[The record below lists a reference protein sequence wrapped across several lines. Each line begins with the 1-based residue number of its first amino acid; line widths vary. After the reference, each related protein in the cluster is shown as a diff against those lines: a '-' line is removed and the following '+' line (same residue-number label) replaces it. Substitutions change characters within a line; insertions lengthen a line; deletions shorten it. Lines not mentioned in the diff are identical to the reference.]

1 MGLCDNPPMHPLS
14 TAPDPAAPATAS
26 TWLHLHGAD
35 AVAFA
40 QAQFCSDVATVPPGA
55 WQFSAWLDAQ
65 GRVRAFF
72 HLLRTAPDA
81 LHLLLRGGD
90 ATALLEPLRRF
101 VFRSKLHITAAAPAP
116 ADLAAVAGVEGG
128 FVCSDDRLRLQQG
141 EVRLDVPLQGMARP
155 PPDVALAE
163 IRAGLPRLPAATLG
177 ELLPAWLDFE
187 RLGAI
192 SFRKGCYPGQ
202 EVAARMHFRGANS
215 RHLQRVQVRGAQ
227 QDPAGRVVRR
237 EDGAEAGRLLQ
248 AVALDHGDWE
258 ALAVLRDGS
267 AGGALWVDLP
277 DRPAVE
283 VLSALWRPAT

>member
-1 MGLCDNPPMHPLS
+1 MHPPS
-14 TAPDPAAPATAS
+14 NAPDPVAPATAGA
-26 TWLHLHGAD
+26 WLHLHGAD

-40 QAQFCSDVATVPPGA
+40 QAQFCSDVAAVPPGA

-72 HLLRTAPDA
+72 HLLRTAPDD

-90 ATALLEPLRRF
+90 AAALVEPLRRF
-101 VFRSKLHITAAAPAP
+101 VFRSRLRIAAEAPTP
-116 ADLAAVAGVEGG
+116 SLLAAVAGMAGG
-128 FVCSDDRLRLQQG
+128 FVLSDDCLRLQQG
-141 EVRLDVPLQGMARP
+141 AVRLEVPLQGAALP
-155 PPDVALAE
+155 APEAALAE
-163 IRAGLPRLPAATLG
+163 VRAGLPRLPAATLG

-215 RHLQRVQVRGAQ
+215 RHLQRVRVRGAQ
-227 QDPAGRVVRR
+227 QDPAGQVIRR

-248 AVALDHGDWE
+248 AVALDHGSWE

-267 AGGALWVDLP
+267 TGGALWIDLP
-277 DRPAVE
+277 HRPDVE